1 MSHLSS
7 KFPRSLLKGNYSLY
21 EVQDLGT
28 AHTWWFGR
36 RRSCSGGSG
45 RPPVRDRCS
54 CLVCCCCCCGG
65 SDASRFALLTP
76 CSPCTK
82 PQMLMIVIESCVS
95 VPGHSCRFHLL
106 PPLQI
111 RSGEISAARSVNIPL
126 HLAADAR
133 KDTFGT
139 LYNKIIMGDT
149 ASWRCQPTR
158 ASLAS
163 GGCLIRRVLHWPRD
177 CFGCCCD
184 GHGSSLRASDQISQ
198 VRRQILQQQGRI
210 HLNAVD
216 S

>member
-1 MSHLSS
+1 MQKNKTQFMIPLRLSARVLEERMSHLSS

-111 RSGEISAARSVNIPL
+111 PSGEISAARSVNIPL

-133 KDTFGT
+133 KTHLGRCIIRSLWAT
-139 LYNKIIMGDT
+139 LPHGV
-149 ASWRCQPTR
+149 AS
-158 ASLAS
+158 
-163 GGCLIRRVLHWPRD
+163 
-177 CFGCCCD
+177 
-184 GHGSSLRASDQISQ
+184 
-198 VRRQILQQQGRI
+198 QQGLVW
-210 HLNAVD
+210 HQEVA
-216 S
+216 